1 MSQDEAESG
10 DNLPNTLV
18 FKVPIL
24 CIICWV
30 LGIDHPSSPPVA
42 EFSRTKSR
50 VKRYFCGAPLGVG
63 FETRWTWLHSVA
75 CDSLIASSFKSVC
88 VSLSLSLFLFRV
100 LTKSYEVVAD
110 YMEVATCPRRPQS
123 SLVRLRPVSDDP
135 WSQRYWWIPELRLW
149 ASSEDVVTS

>member
-1 MSQDEAESG
+1 MSQDEAESD

-18 FKVPIL
+18 FNVPRE
-24 CIICWV
+24 
-30 LGIDHPSSPPVA
+30 LGIGHPSSPPVA

-63 FETRWTWLHSVA
+63 FWLHSVA
-75 CDSLIASSFKSVC
+75 CDSLITPSFKSVC

-100 LTKSYEVVAD
+100 LTSSYEVVAD

-123 SLVRLRPVSDDP
+123 SLVRLRPVPDDP
-135 WSQRYWWIPELRLW
+135 WSQRY
-149 ASSEDVVTS
+149 